1 MVGTASA
8 IEDTGKQSYLAK
20 GQPEMKM
27 KTRMWLGPP
36 GTFGLLFVSAAQAA
50 TVVALGASNTFG
62 KGVSRSQAYPAQLEA
77 LLRTKGLNARVINA
91 GINGDAT
98 GGMLARLDLVVPKG
112 ASVVILQPGGNDR
125 RKFAPDKTSEIQAR
139 LATMG
144 IKVVLLPNGMLDS
157 RLLVF
162 PTAQATLI
170 DSWFAAG
177 LCGTGS
183 GDMEVRELRVPV
195 TRSVSLVT
203 DRPVEGGPLYVFPV
217 FGLLAL
223 GIGAVALGIARA
235 AITDL
240 VALAGGKKPQGS
252 TRTLAERATAQTA
265 LAEAEARLRAA
276 RAFFYEAVGEAWARA
291 TGAGDISLGERAA
304 LRLAATH
311 ATRVAADVART
322 AYDLGGGSSVHL
334 SSPLQRR
341 FRDAH
346 VATQHVLVS
355 PATLE
360 LAGRVLMGLPTD
372 ATML

>member
-1 MVGTASA
+1 MREGDHYRLSGRWPWASGSINCQWLMGGSA
-8 IEDTGKQSYLAK
+8 ILEDGK
-20 GQPEMKM
+20 P
-27 KTRMWLGPP
+27 R
-36 GTFGLLFVSAAQAA
+36 
-50 TVVALGASNTFG
+50 
-62 KGVSRSQAYPAQLEA
+62 
-77 LLRTKGLNARVINA
+77 
-91 GINGDAT
+91 
-98 GGMLARLDLVVPKG
+98 
-112 ASVVILQPGGNDR
+112 
-125 RKFAPDKTSEIQAR
+125 
-139 LATMG
+139 
-144 IKVVLLPNGMLDS
+144 LLPNGMLDS

-276 RAFFYEAVGEAWARA
+276 RAFFTRPSARPGPAPPVQA
-291 TGAGDISLGERAA
+291 TSRSRSGPRCDSPRPMRRGWPRTSRARCTISAAGPPFTSRAHSNGAS
-304 LRLAATH
+304 
-311 ATRVAADVART
+311 ATRTSRPST
-322 AYDLGGGSSVHL
+322 CWCRPRRS
-334 SSPLQRR
+334 SSPG
-341 FRDAH
+341 AC
-346 VATQHVLVS
+346 
-355 PATLE
+355 
-360 LAGRVLMGLPTD
+360 
-372 ATML
+372 